1 MIRFAIFV
9 DGSNLFGSLKR
20 LNLQVADYSE
30 FFIHILKNSLEEWKS
45 SVFSG
50 STSGARLSRVLW
62 YEVGSID
69 DWDLASPKAQAQLK
83 EWFDVDSEL
92 KKIYMPIAAGKLPGA
107 SQDKIALEAWSI
119 CFNETKAWYVAKR
132 VQLDG
137 MKRFHFG
144 VSASS
149 DFIDIIESGHWKI
162 DLLSRSMTEKGID
175 TSLAVDMVTLAD
187 TYDVALVVSGDAD
200 SIPSIQ
206 HVKRAGKHVGVV
218 ELIKGYPPEK
228 KGRQFSSKLKIA
240 ADFVVRVY
248 EMDLVRSK
256 IGVSPEAS
264 TATPKIST

>member
-20 LNLQVADYSE
+20 LNLQVTDYGE
-30 FFIHILKNSLEEWKS
+30 FFTHVLKSSFEEWKLS
-45 SVFSG
+45 IFSG
-50 STSGARLSRVLW
+50 SVNGARLSRVLW
-62 YEVGSID
+62 YEVGSMD
-69 DWDLASPKAQAQLK
+69 DWDLTSPKAQAQLK
-83 EWFDVDSEL
+83 EWFDSDSGL
-92 KKIYMPIAAGKLPGA
+92 KKIYMPIAAEKLAGA
-107 SQDKIALEAWSI
+107 TKEKIAPEAWSI
-119 CFNETKAWYVAKR
+119 CFEEVKAWYTSKQN
-132 VQLDG
+132 QLDG
-137 MKRFHFG
+137 MKKFHFG

-162 DLLSRSMTEKGID
+162 DLLSRSMAEKGID

-218 ELIKGYPPEK
+218 ELIKGHPPEK

-240 ADFVVRVY
+240 ADFVARIY
-248 EMDLVRSK
+248 ETDLLRSK
-256 IGVSPEAS
+256 IG
-264 TATPKIST
+264 TPARP